1 MIFYLLFLTIY
12 FFNADK
18 NIQERSGS
26 WPVIHWSPGAGSLV
40 QDYGSTT
47 LIKSKSMVLLYKY
60 LM

>member
-26 WPVIHWSPGAGSLV
+26 WPVIHWPPGAGSLV

-47 LIKSKSMVLLYKY
+47 QIKSIDVLYTY